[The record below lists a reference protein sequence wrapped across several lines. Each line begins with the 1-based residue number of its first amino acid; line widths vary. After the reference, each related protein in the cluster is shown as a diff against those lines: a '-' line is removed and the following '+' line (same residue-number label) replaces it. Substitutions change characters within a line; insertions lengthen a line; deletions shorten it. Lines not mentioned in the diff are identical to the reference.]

1 MKRISLFFALILLTG
16 CLNYDESLVVN
27 RDGSASLSIQLKV
40 ARQIREQMK
49 LDDLFDQA
57 KIQALL
63 PPQAKI
69 EKFTADTEKVINTLF
84 LEVKI
89 PDLKSSVSSFGKGGD
104 FFGEVKFGQN
114 AKGDFV
120 YSRSLQGIG
129 QKISEVL
136 AQQANDPRKQNAIFS
151 ILSRS
156 YFNYRLQ
163 TPLKILENNANKIE
177 GKILIWKIPVT
188 KLAEPGGV
196 VMTATFRQPPSLLVM
211 SLIGALGLV
220 ILALTAYLLYRGWK
234 RKKSKS

>member
-27 RDGSASLSIQLKV
+27 RDGSANLSIQLKV

-49 LDDLFDQA
+49 LEYLFDQA
-57 KIQALL
+57 KIQSLL

-69 EKFTADTEKVINTLF
+69 VKFTADTDKVINTL
-84 LEVKI
+84 LVEVKI
-89 PDLKSSVSSFGKGGD
+89 PDLKSAVSSFGKGGD
-104 FFGEVKFGQN
+104 FFGEVKFSQN
-114 AKGDFV
+114 SKGDFV

-136 AQQANDPRKQNAIFS
+136 AQQASDPRKQNAIFS

-156 YFNYRLQ
+156 YFTYRLQ
-163 TPLKILENNANKIE
+163 TPLKILENNANKVE

-196 VMTATFRQPPSLLVM
+196 VMTATFRQPPSLIFLAA
-211 SLIGALGLV
+211 IGALGV
-220 ILALTAYLLYRGWK
+220 IILALTAYLLYRGWK
-234 RKKSKS
+234 RKKAKT

>member
-1 MKRISLFFALILLTG
+1 MKKIPLFFALILLTG
-16 CLNYDESLVVN
+16 CLNYDENLVVN
-27 RDGSASLSIQLKV
+27 RDGSANLSIQLKV
-40 ARQIREQMK
+40 ARQIREQLK

-63 PPQAKI
+63 PPQAVI
-69 EKFTADTEKVINTLF
+69 SKFTADKEKIVNTLY

-89 PDLKSSVSSFGKGGD
+89 PDLKTAVSSFGKSGD
-104 FFGEVKFGQN
+104 FFGEVKFSQN
-114 AKGDFV
+114 PKGDFI

-129 QKISEVL
+129 QKISEIL
-136 AQQANDPRKQNAIFS
+136 AQQAGDPRKQNAILS

-163 TPLKILENNANKIE
+163 TPLKILENNANKVE
-177 GKILIWKIPVT
+177 GKILFWKIPVT

-220 ILALTAYLLYRGWK
+220 ILALAAYLIYRSWK
-234 RKKSKS
+234 RKKG